1 MSPPIHHH
9 ASSCGQVRS
18 VDDSSWLV
26 SSGMVVLSMQAGFA
40 LLEAGVVRRSHA
52 ANIMMK
58 NLLDLCISAVS
69 WWAVGWGIAFGASG
83 EWGVIGT
90 DQFWGV
96 GVSDVAH
103 FFFQFTFAA
112 TVSTIDSG
120 SVAERMRFFPCVG
133 YSPRSSSPCDLLV
146 VLSRTSTC
154 SLARSLAHAL
164 LYLLQHTRPPPG
176 TSRCRCS

>member
-120 SVAERMRFFPCVG
+120 SVAERMRFFPCVV
-133 YSPRSSSPCDLLV
+133 YSPLV
-146 VLSRTSTC
+146 V
-154 SLARSLAHAL
+154 AM
-164 LYLLQHTRPPPG
+164 
-176 TSRCRCS
+176 